1 MNMNVKIAVA
11 IMRKV
16 NLIDNK
22 MFILFNDYNFNIKI

>member
-1 MNMNVKIAVA
+1 MNMDVKIAVV